1 MKQVDK
7 LVKILKIS
15 RNSLLLLIFLGMIPP
30 LFKAAF
36 AGDYA
41 EATFIL
47 LCLSIGSETFFE
59 RKDD

>member
-1 MKQVDK
+1 MKQRDK
-7 LVKILKIS
+7 LVNTLKIA
-15 RNSLLLLIFLGMIPP
+15 RNTLLLLIFLGVIPP
-30 LFKAAF
+30 MFKAAF

-47 LCLSIGSETFFE
+47 LCLSIGSEIFFK